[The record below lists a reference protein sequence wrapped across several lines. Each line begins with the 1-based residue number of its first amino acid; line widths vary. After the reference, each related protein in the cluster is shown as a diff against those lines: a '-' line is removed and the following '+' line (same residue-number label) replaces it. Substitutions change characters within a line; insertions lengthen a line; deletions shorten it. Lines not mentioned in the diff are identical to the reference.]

1 MRSDTGGEFWNFI
14 IGGVVGAV
22 VGFVGQVISDVITSA
37 INGEITISNWQT
49 YTGAVVGGAVS
60 GAILGGTGNV
70 AAANAASGF
79 VTTGLGQT
87 LEKLTIDNY
96 DKSWA
101 EIGINA
107 VADGA
112 ISYGLGKIPIA
123 KGITNGRNSMSAVY
137 RSGLTKLRNGTA
149 SRMSAKVIVKGLT
162 AGLVGSLPMD
172 MYYGIKQHAYDRTMN
187 LIKRI
192 STI

>member
-1 MRSDTGGEFWNFI
+1 
-14 IGGVVGAV
+14 
-22 VGFVGQVISDVITSA
+22 
-37 INGEITISNWQT
+37 
-49 YTGAVVGGAVS
+49 
-60 GAILGGTGNV
+60 
-70 AAANAASGF
+70 
-79 VTTGLGQT
+79 
-87 LEKLTIDNY
+87 
-96 DKSWA
+96 
-101 EIGINA
+101 
-107 VADGA
+107 
-112 ISYGLGKIPIA
+112 
-123 KGITNGRNSMSAVY
+123 MSAVY